1 MKNEKWNDAQKAWE
15 KYKDLQDTADQS
27 EKRYKEAQLAA
38 DMAEAEYKAA
48 QEDACDKKSK
58 SKILNT

>member
-1 MKNEKWNDAQKAWE
+1 MKNEKWNKAQKAWE
-15 KYKDLQDTADQS
+15 KYKDLQDTADQI
-27 EKRYKEAQLAA
+27 KTQYKIAQVDA

-48 QEDACDKKSK
+48 QEDACCQVPK